1 MTREGA
7 TNTEVFQSYAPEII
21 VPSLRQGDNRHH
33 GQLRLSV

>member
-21 VPSLRQGDNRHH
+21 VPSLRQGDIVITDNF
-33 GQLRLSV
+33 GSL